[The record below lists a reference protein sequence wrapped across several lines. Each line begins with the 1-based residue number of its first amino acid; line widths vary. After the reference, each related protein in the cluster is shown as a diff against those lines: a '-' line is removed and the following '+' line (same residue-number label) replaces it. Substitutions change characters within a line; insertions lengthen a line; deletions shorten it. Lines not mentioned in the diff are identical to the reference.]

1 MPDELQIIVTSDG
14 SSSLLNT
21 ALNETYHSTHG
32 AIQESN
38 HVFIKNGL
46 QYFVEKTK
54 TKSVSI
60 FEVGLG
66 TGLNALLSIKF
77 SDENNLKIHYTA
89 IEAFPIDWPTAS
101 QLNYTSQLRDKS
113 LTPYFKQIHESDWGK
128 EIILSEHFLLHKIH
142 SDLLSLQINPNQFD
156 IIFFDAFAP
165 SRQPEMWTLPVME
178 RISSAMKVGGMFV
191 TYCAKGQLK
200 RNLKSLGLTVESL
213 SGPPGKREMVRAV
226 EPID

>member
-1 MPDELQIIVTSDG
+1 MRDELQIIVTSDG

-46 QYFVEKTK
+46 LYFVEKTK
-54 TKSVSI
+54 TKSVSF

-77 SDENNLKIHYTA
+77 SDENNLKIYYTA

-101 QLNYTSQLRDKS
+101 LLNYTSQ
-113 LTPYFKQIHESDWGK
+113 
-128 EIILSEHFLLHKIH
+128 
-142 SDLLSLQINPNQFD
+142 
-156 IIFFDAFAP
+156 
-165 SRQPEMWTLPVME
+165 
-178 RISSAMKVGGMFV
+178 
-191 TYCAKGQLK
+191 
-200 RNLKSLGLTVESL
+200 
-213 SGPPGKREMVRAV
+213 
-226 EPID
+226 